1 MKKRILIII
10 GCVLLIGAA
19 VGCAVWMY
27 HEAKVRQQQAAEKEQ
42 QEQEAQESEF
52 PDHETNAVIFFEEEV
67 PPADPLMVGRWSC
80 VDNPG
85 WHKVYYDDDDGE
97 GRYWGKEW
105 DESDDVM
112 EEDLGYHGNGWFRW
126 RKSHDTLVE
135 YSTMDFR
142 DVPIAHEYLVTI
154 SDSTNIA
161 IAETNR
167 RSVHKMRKE

>member
-1 MKKRILIII
+1 MKKRLFIII
-10 GCVLLIGAA
+10 GCVLVFGAA
-19 VGCAVWMY
+19 IGCAVWLYMR
-27 HEAKVRQQQAAEKEQ
+27 HQATLEPKEP
-42 QEQEAQESEF
+42 QEEEMEAQDNDFLERG
-52 PDHETNAVIFFEEEV
+52 TNSIIYFEEEV

-80 VDNPG
+80 VENPG

-105 DESDDVM
+105 DESDDVL
-112 EEDLGYHGNGWFRW
+112 EEDLSYHGNGWFRW
-126 RKSHDTLVE
+126 RKSNDTLVE

-167 RSVHKMRKE
+167 RSVYKMRKE